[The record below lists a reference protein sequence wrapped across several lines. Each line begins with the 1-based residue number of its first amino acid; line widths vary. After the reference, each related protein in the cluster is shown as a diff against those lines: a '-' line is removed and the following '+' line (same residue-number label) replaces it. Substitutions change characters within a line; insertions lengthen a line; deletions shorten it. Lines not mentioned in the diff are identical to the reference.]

1 MAADKDEKNKFP
13 IPGRTHTD
21 WFCCIAFV
29 ACIAASGLLVF
40 YSIIDGNTQRLTH
53 GFDWDGR
60 LCGIDEGVSDKPF
73 LYFCGSMDRDT
84 EGVYPRTLNPESSA
98 CVETCPT
105 NTSDEIP
112 CLMKEFRNFT
122 QLGYLENGNLTFL
135 ETLNLDIT
143 QTVTK
148 QKSYPTEKFHER
160 FCVPRVKELP
170 DGSEDN
176 TLRSFIVNGP
186 LRQQTRI
193 AMAVAS
199 FRHAWPV
206 IIVTALLAV
215 ILGLGY
221 LYVLKSYAGPL
232 IFASLIT
239 ASVLMAILGVFYV
252 LGIFFSPWN
261 NEGAYQQLNLIFRT
275 FPGWAGYAYSVLVG
289 GFLLLLAAAL
299 AWTTY
304 SSIDKIDES
313 IGVIQAA
320 CDCMFASGPGKFDLL
335 AHPII
340 FGFSMMVLIV
350 LLVYGGLLISTVGSL
365 RDDDIHFN
373 DEHIKGLKRMFV
385 QPPCWH
391 LVLVFYGFCSIW
403 LLEVIVALSQFVV
416 SYAVCSWYFEPLD
429 EKDGPDNSLPYLDAA
444 KGKHQKKVDN
454 VRVHGVEGTQ
464 GERSGYVENGP
475 QGKVL
480 VVPIGRRG
488 PGAKDFMPV
497 DDHNWEKDM
506 QCGIC
511 LQATTTALW
520 FHLGSLAL
528 GALIV
533 PITRPLR
540 WSAQAIKALLGSGK
554 GDQDQSGGVYDDI
567 EDKPILGICTG
578 GCGLLAGVL
587 DHIFGGYGKIAYVD
601 IVLCS
606 SNFWTAGKDA
616 FNFVVQAGGVVA
628 FLHGGTAL
636 YEMIGVFCITVI
648 CGFLSHIMLTRI
660 PWFSHEDSAWYVS
673 APWMMTL
680 LSSLTSLLIAHGF
693 MSLFNV
699 TADTLLYV
707 FAWSRKH
714 YLDEIKKYCPPSL
727 KNLVSEEMD
736 VAPTGGLEPH
746 GNTTLNRFSHALSTY
761 KGQAK
766 QAVMTRTSG
775 AFTGPPPGADV
786 FNSASNGGGERNW
799 LLSGQ

>member
-1 MAADKDEKNKFP
+1 MAEEKEKFP
-13 IPGRTHTD
+13 KPNGRTHTD
-21 WFCCIAFV
+21 FFCCIAFL
-29 ACIAASGLLVF
+29 ACLTVSGLLVF
-40 YSIIDGNTQRLTH
+40 YSFIEGNTQRLTH
-53 GFDWDGR
+53 GFDWDGK
-60 LCGIDEGVSDKPF
+60 LCGIDTGVEDKPF
-73 LYFCGSMDRDT
+73 LYFCGSMQRQGD
-84 EGVYPRTLNPESSA
+84 YPISLNPQSAA
-98 CVETCPT
+98 CVKSCPT
-105 NTSDEIP
+105 NTSDSIA

-122 QLGYLENGNLTFL
+122 DLGYLKSGNLTFR

-143 QTVTK
+143 QTVTL
-148 QKSYPTEKFHER
+148 QQSYPTEVFHER
-160 FCVPRVKELP
+160 FCVPTK
-170 DGSEDN
+170 SEDN
-176 TLRSFIVNGP
+176 MLRSFIVDGP

-215 ILGLGY
+215 ILGLCY
-221 LYVLKSYAGPL
+221 LYALKNYAGPL

-239 ASVLMAILGVFYV
+239 AAVLMAILGVFYV
-252 LGIFFSPWN
+252 FGIFMNPWN
-261 NEGAYQQLNLIFRT
+261 TEGTYQQLNLIFRT

-335 AHPII
+335 THPII
-340 FGFSMMVLIV
+340 FGVSMMVLIV
-350 LLVYGGLLISTVGSL
+350 LLVYGGLCISTIGSM

-373 DEHIKGLKRMFV
+373 DEAIEGLRKEFV
-385 QPPCWH
+385 QPAGWYW
-391 LVLVFYGFCSIW
+391 VLVFYVFCSIW
-403 LLEVIVALSQFVV
+403 LLEVTIALSQFVV
-416 SYAVCSWYFEPLD
+416 SFAVCSWYFVKLD
-429 EKDGPDNSLPYLDAA
+429 EKEGTDNSLPYLDAA

-488 PGAKDFMPV
+488 PGAKDFMTV

-506 QCGIC
+506 EFGIC
-511 LQATTTALW
+511 LQGTTCALW
-520 FHLGSLAL
+520 YHLGSLAL

-533 PITRPLR
+533 PVTRPLR
-540 WSAQAIKALLGSGK
+540 WTAQAIKALLGSGK
-554 GDQDQSGGVYDDI
+554 GDQDQPNGGVYDDN

-587 DHIFGGYGKIAYVD
+587 DHIFGGYGKMAYAD
-601 IVLCS
+601 IVLS
-606 SNFWTAGKDA
+606 SSDFWTAGKDA

-636 YEMIGVFCITVI
+636 YEMIGIFCITVT
-648 CGFLSHIMLTRI
+648 CGFLSHIMLTHI

-680 LSSLTSLLIAHGF
+680 LSSFSSLLIAHGF

-707 FAWSRKH
+707 FAWSRKW
-714 YLDEIKKYCPPSL
+714 YADDIRKYCPPSL
-727 KNLVSEEMD
+727 RNLVSEEMD
-736 VAPTGGLEPH
+736 VAPTAGLEPQ
-746 GNTTLNRFSHALSTY
+746 GNTTMTRFSHALSTY

-766 QAVMTRTSG
+766 AVMTRTG
-775 AFTGPPPGADV
+775 GPFTGPPPGADV